1 MTTERPISKEHTEQ
15 IWEAILAAAA
25 QGSLDAAIAA
35 SELIN
40 ARRLL
45 DEQITQTSEPDA
57 PNRSTPQDPED
68 RHSPSQEGIRCNAS
82 GEQSPS
88 PQGYSQQ
95 RFGDLQLDWRR
106 RTKAYLLLLDL
117 LDKRQAHASK
127 PQLLGAEP

>member
-1 MTTERPISKEHTEQ
+1 MTNERPISKEHAEQ
-15 IWEAILAAAA
+15 IWEAVLAAVAH
-25 QGSLDAAIAA
+25 GNIDATLATNA
-35 SELIN
+35 LIN
-40 ARRLL
+40 ARRFL

-57 PNRSTPQDPED
+57 PNKSTPQDPED

-88 PQGYSQQ
+88 LQGYSQQ